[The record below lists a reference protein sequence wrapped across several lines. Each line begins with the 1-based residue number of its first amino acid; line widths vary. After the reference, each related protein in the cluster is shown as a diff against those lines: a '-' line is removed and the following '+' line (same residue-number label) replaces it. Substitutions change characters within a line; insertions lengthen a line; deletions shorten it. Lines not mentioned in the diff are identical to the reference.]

1 MGLIMNLDG
10 AVQEIN
16 KAQSNIEVIE
26 AINRFTEEF
35 YKTLS
40 ILLYIRYRKHIREN
54 QIQICDDTTNLV
66 QDYFQKPT
74 FDSWMKLAQNC
85 YTVFSQTNDPF
96 VERLNKSLN
105 KQFPQDSAEN
115 IRQIVIDI
123 YELKSSSIDTP
134 RKIQYGWFLEKMR
147 ELRNFRAHHWDN
159 NTKLD
164 PLVKHG
170 IKNAVITTVSDI
182 FDNVEIKIVKPEN
195 IQREHINT
203 YHWDSCSGTFSRI
216 QISEISILPGDLAKT
231 YVVFPDE
238 EDVFLNPTN
247 LINLDDKED
256 RIYVYGSMQ
265 SDHSAYFTSLPR
277 SGGIKEEKLSFNGH
291 EEVFSLS
298 QVEMKK
304 DLITLTLKQK
314 FGQIRQDRGIIH
326 NFPDLCEYYVG
337 RPKKELELLER
348 LKHRR
353 VFYISLSGGGGYGK
367 TELVKKV
374 VWDVIRG
381 SELEKKDDDP
391 RYDLAVW
398 ISAKETKFEKG
409 KINEFT
415 APFHNLEDF
424 LNCILYVTN
433 NIQYIDHAEE
443 SKKSLIC
450 EILNCHEATLLVID
464 NLETIADKNSLWVYL
479 DGLLNDVEK
488 EIKIIITSRVDD
500 YTFGQYVIP
509 VGSMEDDEARQLISE
524 QLDRLGLLNRYSN
537 QRALKQIADISAKSP
552 LLIIFVVQLLARGYT
567 LEELSKGGIQAYEQA
582 LNFICDFQWREL
594 SDLAKDILM
603 AVTIANG
610 MCSFSQVRQMCN
622 IVDNADFLSAKEE
635 LTQRSFIVQ
644 SELENS
650 VLSLLPP
657 IHAFVKYKLIE
668 YPHKEE
674 DFTTQ
679 WKILNLGLDQ
689 RSKDSTQNIVFP
701 CDADEI
707 HLRQLIQKAES
718 FIRIGSITYAHDYY
732 TKCVQF
738 FPENAIAWR
747 ELAEFEFKFLEDDD
761 KARSSFQKAIEC
773 DPGNPITYTKRAY
786 WEQLRG
792 TEQQIAQYILNS
804 IRCNKKALLLYTDER
819 SKRTVQDHIGSSYL
833 KLGEIE
839 KNFGQLANYPDKQDH
854 FVMADEYVKLAI
866 KIFEDNI
873 IDQPQND
880 DDRYHNA
887 IDYNYLAQ
895 AYTRVARGDQKNADY
910 YYQKALVCLVKG
922 FESKSDYD
930 RLLYTLGDHNIKR
943 ILRSRYNIIV
953 DNVDRNVVRAKV
965 VNIAEKIEDDFSK
978 MRLKV

>member
-1 MGLIMNLDG
+1 MGLIINLDG

-16 KAQSNIEVIE
+16 KAKSNIEVIE

-35 YKTLS
+35 YKTLG
-40 ILLYIRYRKHIREN
+40 ILLYIRYKKNIKEN
-54 QIQICDDTTNLV
+54 NVQICNDITNLI

-85 YTVFSQTNDPF
+85 YLVFSQTNDPF

-105 KQFPQDSAEN
+105 KQFSQNSIDN
-115 IRQIVIDI
+115 IRQIVTEI
-123 YELKSSSIDTP
+123 YGLKSCSINLP
-134 RKIQYGWFLEKMR
+134 RKVQYAWFLEKMK

-159 NTKLD
+159 NTMLD

-170 IKNAVITTVSDI
+170 IKDAVIATVSDI
-182 FDNVEIKIVKPEN
+182 FNDVDIKIVKPES

-203 YHWDSCSGTFSRI
+203 YQWDSRSGTFSRI
-216 QISEISILPGDLAKT
+216 QVAETSLLPECLAKT
-231 YVVFPDE
+231 YVAFPDE
-238 EDVFLNPTN
+238 EDLFLNPTN
-247 LINLDDKED
+247 LIILDDGED

-277 SGGIKEEKLSFNGH
+277 SGGIKEEKIPFKGH

-298 QVEMKK
+298 QVEAQN
-304 DLITLTLKQK
+304 DLIRLTLKQK

-326 NFPDLCEYYVG
+326 NFPDLCDYYVG
-337 RPKKELELLER
+337 RPEKELELLER
-348 LKHRR
+348 LEHPRA
-353 VFYISLSGGGGYGK
+353 FSISLSGGGGYGK

-374 VWDVIRG
+374 VWDIVTNPEFKEID
-381 SELEKKDDDP
+381 SL
-391 RYDLAVW
+391 RYDLIIW
-398 ISAKETKFEKG
+398 ISAKETLFEKG

-415 APFHNLEDF
+415 SSFHSLEDF
-424 LNCILYVTN
+424 LDCILYVTN
-433 NIQYIDHAEE
+433 NIQYIDHSEE
-443 SKKSLIC
+443 SKRDLIC
-450 EILNCHEATLLVID
+450 GILNYYESTLLVID
-464 NLETIADKNSLWVYL
+464 NLETVADKNSLWAYL
-479 DGLLNDVEK
+479 DDLLRDVK
-488 EIKIIITSRVDD
+488 SGIKIIITSRVDD

-509 VGSMEDDEARQLISE
+509 VGSMEDDEAQQLISE

-537 QRALKQIADISAKSP
+537 QSALKQIANISAKSP

-567 LEELSKGGIQAYEQA
+567 LNELSKGEIQAYEQA

-603 AVTIANG
+603 AVTVANG
-610 MCSFSQVRQMCN
+610 TCSFSQVRQMCS
-622 IVDNADFLSAKEE
+622 IVDNTDFLTAKEE

-657 IHAFVKYKLIE
+657 IHAFVKHKLIE

-674 DFTTQ
+674 EFATQ
-679 WKILNLGLDQ
+679 WRILNLGFDQ
-689 RSKDSTQNIVFP
+689 KPKDSSQNSAFP

-732 TKCVQF
+732 KKCIQF

-761 KARSSFQKAIEC
+761 KARSSFQKAIEF
-773 DPGNPITYTKRAY
+773 DPDNPITYTKLAY

-792 TEQQIAQYILNS
+792 TEQQIAQYVLNS
-804 IRCNKKALLLYTDER
+804 IGYNKKALLLYTDER
-819 SKRTVQDHIGSSYL
+819 SKRTVRDHIGSSYL

-839 KNFGQLANYPDKQDH
+839 KNLGQLANYPDKQDH
-854 FVMADEYVKLAI
+854 FIMADEYVKLAI
-866 KIFEDNI
+866 KIFEANV

-880 DDRYHNA
+880 DDLYHNA
-887 IDYNYLAQ
+887 IDYNYLTQ
-895 AYTRVARGDQKNADY
+895 AYTRVARRDQKNADY
-910 YYQKALVCLVKG
+910 FYQKALVCLAKG
-922 FESKSDYD
+922 FESKPDYE

-943 ILRSRYNIIV
+943 FLRSKYNIIV
-953 DNVDRNVVRAKV
+953 DDIDRNIVKRKV
-965 VNIAEKIEDDFSK
+965 ISIAERIEDDFNK